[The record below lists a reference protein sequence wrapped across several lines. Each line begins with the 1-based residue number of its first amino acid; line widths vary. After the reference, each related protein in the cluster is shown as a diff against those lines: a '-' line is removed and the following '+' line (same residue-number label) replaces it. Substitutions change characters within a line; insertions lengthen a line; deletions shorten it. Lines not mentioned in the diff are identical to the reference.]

1 MHLLYFINYNY
12 IPWFESSDL
21 LFNEIQ
27 LSKLFPY
34 AVWKQNFL
42 FFIFIF
48 CVFCLVGIVIMIKI
62 EKGGIDIDR
71 VLVLIQGTD
80 LLPVLVQR
88 G

>member
-1 MHLLYFINYNY
+1 M
-12 IPWFESSDL
+12 
-21 LFNEIQ
+21 LFGNPNCITE
-27 LSKLFPY
+27 L
-34 AVWKQNFL
+34 VCKQIFL
-42 FFIFIF
+42 IFFNFIF

-71 VLVLIQGTD
+71 VLVLIQGRD